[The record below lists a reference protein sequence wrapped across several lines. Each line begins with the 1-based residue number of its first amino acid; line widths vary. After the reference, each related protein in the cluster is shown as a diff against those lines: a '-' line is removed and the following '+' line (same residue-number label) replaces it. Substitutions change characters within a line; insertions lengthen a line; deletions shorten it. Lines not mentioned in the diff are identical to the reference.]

1 MNVTDTD
8 ESEELDQT
16 KADESQPALNNS
28 SDLGAKEKRRRKK
41 KSESHPT
48 NSAST
53 LKLVQAVEST
63 PALPTPNANPEKSA
77 RNRSKGLLAPGTP
90 KRPRE
95 VGATPPSIEQL
106 TKRPVASSS
115 SDQSLAGSS
124 TAQPNIATTLG
135 TPDSVTN
142 RLIGLKN
149 SLQQK
154 QLTDG
159 GTPGVLANAKTR
171 KIVRPS
177 KLATAGHSSGRS
189 APIKGTPA
197 QSDKIVQ
204 SFGLL
209 TDAGQPT
216 TGSNHSVQVP
226 RGNETGFGNRAVNE
240 GAGPSRPTPGSLY
253 ASVTS
258 EQLVVAVADL
268 RTSDEVTLLT
278 PRKFDTLQSRLNT
291 FVIAQIGK
299 IRTPPG
305 FEETRLVSGVMRIR
319 CRDM

>member
-1 MNVTDTD
+1 MYRIFIVQKCIYQISIGVHNPTYCVREQYIEVFFFVAHFDKFLPNHQVILDGHRNYCDKLSERIFVFPVWVINRMDDPKVNASQDAVVDMEGDLTLSQEAQNLFGDNNSEAGNMNVTDID

-28 SDLGAKEKRRRKK
+28 SDLGAKKKRRRKK

-53 LKLVQAVEST
+53 LKLVRAVEST
-63 PALPTPNANPEKSA
+63 PALPTSNANPEKSA
-77 RNRSKGLLAPGTP
+77 RNRSKSRRHKARLTNQGLLAPGTP

-115 SDQSLAGSS
+115 SNQSLAGSS

-159 GTPGVLANAKTR
+159 
-171 KIVRPS
+171 
-177 KLATAGHSSGRS
+177 
-189 APIKGTPA
+189 
-197 QSDKIVQ
+197 
-204 SFGLL
+204 
-209 TDAGQPT
+209 
-216 TGSNHSVQVP
+216 
-226 RGNETGFGNRAVNE
+226 
-240 GAGPSRPTPGSLY
+240 
-253 ASVTS
+253 
-258 EQLVVAVADL
+258 
-268 RTSDEVTLLT
+268 
-278 PRKFDTLQSRLNT
+278 
-291 FVIAQIGK
+291 
-299 IRTPPG
+299 
-305 FEETRLVSGVMRIR
+305 
-319 CRDM
+319 